1 MRKGKE
7 KGERGKGKDKGK
19 EKKGTGTLK
28 GGEKGEN
35 EREATGFFIGKP

>member
-19 EKKGTGTLK
+19 GKGTGTLK

-35 EREATGFFIGKP
+35 EREATGFFFGKP

>member
-7 KGERGKGKDKGK
+7 KGERTREK
-19 EKKGTGTLK
+19 EKGTGTLK

-35 EREATGFFIGKP
+35 EREATGFFFGKP